1 MEKIKREDVQKIT
14 QVRKVHTDVVAKRDI
29 KCPDCQAT
37 SFLAETKWEFTQKF
51 EANPTGRYPAFL
63 DIVKRSKT
71 ITTKVTCDV
80 CGRVIPKTTFKH
92 WHLDQKLE
100 Y

>member
-14 QVRKVHTDVVAKRDI
+14 QVRKTHKDVVAKRDI

-37 SFLAETKWEFTQKF
+37 EFIAETRWEFKQKF
-51 EANPTGRYPAFL
+51 EANPTGHYPVFL
-63 DIVKRSKT
+63 DIVEKSKT
-71 ITTKVTCDV
+71 ITEKVTCGL

-92 WHLDQKLE
+92 WHLDQKLDM
-100 Y
+100 